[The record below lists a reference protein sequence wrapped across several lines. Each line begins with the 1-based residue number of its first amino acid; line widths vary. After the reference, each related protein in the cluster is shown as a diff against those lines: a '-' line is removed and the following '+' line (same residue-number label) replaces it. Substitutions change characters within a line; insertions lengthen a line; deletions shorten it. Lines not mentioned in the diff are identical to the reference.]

1 MGDLKILKER
11 KECMIFQASEND
23 SRNGCIG
30 GNAPAY
36 FDEFEVIV
44 NKETKLHFYLSIVN
58 PFEKNEMISIFVPK
72 NFEER
77 ISKNKYPNCSLVTL
91 KHPRTEESKFDTF
104 TNPDLVKHFISEANI
119 VSDKNALK
127 ESFLIK
133 FLGTP
138 KHIQEEDYYYK
149 ELHDDGFGFI
159 FQVDEE
165 GYPDTLIKPRKSYP
179 FAFGAIYLYAQILED
194 SIENPIKSYWQYS

>member
-1 MGDLKILKER
+1 MRDFKILKER

-23 SRNGCIG
+23 SRSGWIG
-30 GNAPAY
+30 GNAPVY
-36 FDEFEVIV
+36 FDELEGMV
-44 NKETKLHFYLSIVN
+44 NKETKLNFYLSIVN
-58 PFEKNEMISIFVPK
+58 PFDENEMISIFAPE

-77 ISKNKYPNCSLVTL
+77 ISKNRYPNCSLLTF
-91 KHPRTEESKFDTF
+91 KHPKTEESKFETF

-119 VSDKNALK
+119 VSDKKSFK

-133 FLGTP
+133 FGGTP
-138 KHIQEEDYYYK
+138 KHIQEEEYYYK
-149 ELHDDGFGFI
+149 ELHDDGYSFI

-179 FAFGAIYLYAQILED
+179 FAFGALYLYAQILES
-194 SIENPIKSYWQYS
+194 SIENPIKGYWQYS

>member
-1 MGDLKILKER
+1 MRDLKILKER
-11 KECMIFQASEND
+11 KECMLFQASEND
-23 SRNGCIG
+23 SGNGWLG

-36 FDEFEVIV
+36 FDELEGIV
-44 NKETKLHFYLSIVN
+44 NKETELNFYLTIVN
-58 PFEKNEMISIFVPK
+58 PFNDNEMLSIFAPK

-77 ISKNKYPNCSLVTL
+77 ISKNKYPDCSLLTIM
-91 KHPRTEESKFDTF
+91 HPKTEESIFDAF

-119 VSDKNALK
+119 VCDKKSFK

-138 KHIQEEDYYYK
+138 KHIQEEEYYYK
-149 ELHDDGFGFI
+149 ELHDDGFDFL

-179 FAFGAIYLYAQILED
+179 FAFGAIYLYAQILDD
-194 SIENPIKSYWQYS
+194 SIESPLKAYWQYS